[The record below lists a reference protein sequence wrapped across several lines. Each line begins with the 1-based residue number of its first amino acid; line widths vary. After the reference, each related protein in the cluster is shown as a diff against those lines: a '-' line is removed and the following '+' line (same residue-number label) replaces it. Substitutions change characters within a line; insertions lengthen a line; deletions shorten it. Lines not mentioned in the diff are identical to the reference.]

1 VNGWAD
7 QLLLLGVSTARIAVA
22 FLLLPVFSTD
32 TIPAMVRNSILVSL
46 GLVSLIL
53 QPAIDTSLIAPIQWV
68 GIFAK
73 EVFVG
78 LVIGFF
84 FGSVLWAL
92 EAAGQ
97 IIDTK
102 VGATLAQIVDPLSG
116 HQTSLNGA
124 LLGRLAGIVFIFSGG
139 LSLLVQLVMESY
151 ALWPVASP
159 MPRLDPRGLGL
170 FEAEFGRLMLLA
182 TVFSAPVLTV
192 LFLIDLALG
201 LMNRFAQQLNVFTLS
216 LSLKSY
222 AATAVLLLLTGSFA
236 EAVARDIRSRP
247 DIIVGLLR
255 TLGATGGAA
264 AGGGG

>member
-1 VNGWAD
+1 MNGWAD
-7 QLLLLGVSTARIAVA
+7 QLLLLGVGTARIAVA
-22 FLLLPVFSTD
+22 FLLLPIFSTD
-32 TIPAMVRNSILVSL
+32 TVPAMVRNSIMVSL
-46 GLVSLIL
+46 GIISLVL
-53 QPAIDTSLIAPIQWV
+53 QPPLDTSIISATQWV

-78 LVIGFF
+78 LIVGFF

-102 VGATLAQIVDPLSG
+102 VGATLAQVVDPLSG

-139 LSLLVQLVMESY
+139 LSLLVQVVMESY
-151 ALWPVASP
+151 ALWPIAAA
-159 MPRLDPRGLGL
+159 MPRLDPRGLAL

-182 TVFSAPVLTV
+182 TVFAAPVLTV
-192 LFLIDLALG
+192 LFLIDMTLG

-216 LSLKSY
+216 LSIKSF
-222 AATAVLLLLTGSFA
+222 AATAVILLLLGSYV
-236 EAVARDIRSRP
+236 EAIVRDIQSRP
-247 DIIVGLLR
+247 GIIVALLKGLS
-255 TLGATGGAA
+255 G
-264 AGGGG
+264 